1 MGHVGCRGHLRGGT
15 KRPVHRSERGDRTG
29 PRRDAHECHTATRF
43 GRSATKRDLE
53 ASAAALRAEIA
64 DLRAELKT
72 EIADLRSEMLGESA
86 ALRTS
91 MTDCMLAVLV
101 TIVAAMVGISFMP

>member
-1 MGHVGCRGHLRGGT
+1 M
-15 KRPVHRSERGDRTG
+15 
-29 PRRDAHECHTATRF
+29 
-43 GRSATKRDLE
+43 E

-91 MTDCMLAVLV
+91 MTNCMLTVLV